1 MNTFVFKNGRPDH
14 MKGYHDDLLMAI
26 AMCCF
31 VSQTSFK
38 DLEKNKGQAKAMID
52 SWVVST
58 NNVDSMTELNSN
70 ALPKDISRHVQS
82 AISEHNW
89 VFGGMTGFRDK
100 EKYKKILNGNK

>member
-14 MKGYHDDLLMAI
+14 MKNYHDDCLMAI

-70 ALPKDISRHVQS
+70 VLPKDISRHVQS